1 MGSSSS
7 KPTAGRDA
15 ARTAAA
21 QSLAETHAEVL
32 TSIPLDGGSLLLARA
47 GDEAYHAQRS
57 TAFCYNDS
65 GYPCAI
71 FLPAHARDVAAIVA
85 AVAPLKL
92 DLAIAGGKHSAVC
105 LPDNAIVIDLS
116 RLVSVTPNTTERWVD
131 VGGGAKIGAVDA
143 ALAGTGFGIVGGTHP
158 DTGVGGSTQ
167 AGGWGWLGRQHGMAV
182 DHWLEADVVLP
193 SGELVVVNDTNEH
206 KDLMRA
212 LRGGG
217 NFGVVTRFRFALHP
231 VDVCDY
237 GILVRMSPTISSA
250 TATLRAFAAHMV
262 IAPSFACG
270 QSVLPCGAPVVIN
283 VFTAVGSKDVV
294 NDNGAWIES
303 TRKLSGPWFSPV
315 NTIIRGADYHK
326 DLQQALVPHA
336 PRGYTF
342 AACYS
347 IKDLNDAMVNVL
359 VHFTRV

>member
-217 NFGVVTRFRFALHP
+217 GNFGVVTRFRFALHP

-237 GILVRMSPTISSA
+237 NFLVRMSPTVASA
-250 TATLRAFAAHMV
+250 TATLQAFSAHMAV
-262 IAPSFACG
+262 APSFACG
-270 QSVLPCGAPVVIN
+270 KSVLPCGAPVIIN
-283 VFTAVGSKDVV
+283 LFTAVGSKDVV
-294 NDNGAWIES
+294 N
-303 TRKLSGPWFSPV
+303 
-315 NTIIRGADYHK
+315 
-326 DLQQALVPHA
+326 
-336 PRGYTF
+336 
-342 AACYS
+342 
-347 IKDLNDAMVNVL
+347 
-359 VHFTRV
+359 